1 MLFNWKQ
8 STSVSNLTTC
18 IIFFWLTFYSNLSY
32 QKARRHLQPGKGSV
46 SSGKG
51 GTETS
56 HSSDDGS
63 GDVISRS
70 TGSGGKGSYGQGSA
84 NDFDENTTGTVVDT
98 GLSTTRPA
106 TGGKGASSLG
116 KGGTPSS
123 GKGISSRGKGSTTIS
138 LDELLRE
145 DSNDKKSDGNER
157 DARSGDGVGT
167 SSNILPLS
175 DDKNTFDLEPA
186 ELTPNEIGNNRN
198 FGSLSND
205 DP

>member
-1 MLFNWKQ
+1 MANKLFESIN
-8 STSVSNLTTC
+8 
-18 IIFFWLTFYSNLSY
+18 

-56 HSSDDGS
+56 HLSDDGS

-70 TGSGGKGSYGQGSA
+70 TGSGGKGSYGKGSA
-84 NDFDENTTGTVVDT
+84 NDFDEDTTGTVVDT
-98 GLSTTRPA
+98 GLSTIRPA

-116 KGGTPSS
+116 KGGTPSR
-123 GKGISSRGKGSTTIS
+123 GKGTSSRGKGSTTTS
-138 LDELLRE
+138 PDELLRE

-157 DARSGDGVGT
+157 DASSGDDVGT
-167 SSNILPLS
+167 SSKILPRS
-175 DDKNTFDLEPA
+175 DDGNTFDLETASEPEPA

>member
-1 MLFNWKQ
+1 MATN
-8 STSVSNLTTC
+8 
-18 IIFFWLTFYSNLSY
+18 YSNLSY

-46 SSGKG
+46 PSGKG

-56 HSSDDGS
+56 HSSDDRS

-70 TGSGGKGSYGQGSA
+70 TGSGGKGSYGKGSA
-84 NDFDENTTGTVVDT
+84 NDFDENTTGAVVDT

-123 GKGISSRGKGSTTIS
+123 GKGTSSGGKGSITTS
-138 LDELLRE
+138 SDELLRE

-157 DARSGDGVGT
+157 DNSGDDVGT
-167 SSNILPLS
+167 SSTIPPRS
-175 DDKNTFDLEPA
+175 DDENTFDLETNEPEPA
-186 ELTPNEIGNNRN
+186 ELTKIGNNRN

>member
-1 MLFNWKQ
+1 M
-8 STSVSNLTTC
+8 C
-18 IIFFWLTFYSNLSY
+18 

-51 GTETS
+51 GTGTS

-70 TGSGGKGSYGQGSA
+70 TGSGGKGSYGKGSA

-123 GKGISSRGKGSTTIS
+123 GKGISSGGKASTTS
-138 LDELLRE
+138 SPDDLLRE
-145 DSNDKKSDGNER
+145 DSNDMKSTDNER
-157 DARSGDGVGT
+157 DTSSGDDVGT
-167 SSNILPLS
+167 SSNILPRS
-175 DDKNTFDLEPA
+175 DDENTFDLETASEPEPA